1 MTKKPGRRVISLSRV
16 DRERLE
22 RGEISSPEEAFR
34 QYDAPAVVP
43 QGHTLNAEPE
53 PEHLSPFEKDIL
65 ANVPPHFGKL

>member
-34 QYDAPAVVP
+34 QYDAPTVVP
-43 QGHTLNAEPE
+43 QGHSFSTDEEP
-53 PEHLSPFEKDIL
+53 LSPFEKDIL
-65 ANVPPHFGKL
+65 ENIPPHFGKL